1 MWKEKSMN
9 LRGGNKFDSRYEP
22 GVPHRAHSSWAQL
35 KENKRVSCVIK
46 RENCYS
52 DAKASLAHTERWKA
66 QINICFNHKGAS
78 FCAMFAIWKFT
89 EPCRTIHRDRG
100 QRKLKV
106 KSATFCTTPNVRQ
119 QGNIVGKQRINKYN
133 TKEVTLY
140 SLVYVGGQCTRKTL
154 QQ

>member
-66 QINICFNHKGAS
+66 QINICFNHKGTS
-78 FCAMFAIWKFT
+78 FLRDVCHLK
-89 EPCRTIHRDRG
+89 IHRAM
-100 QRKLKV
+100 
-106 KSATFCTTPNVRQ
+106 SN
-119 QGNIVGKQRINKYN
+119 NKQRPRPEEIKSEKRNFLHDAQINKKYN
-133 TKEVTLY
+133 MKEAILY
-140 SLVYVGGQCTRKTL
+140 SIVYIGGQCTRKTL